1 VPLDLRGVRTWER
14 RSASRRGPSSL
25 PPTWL
30 GEVRTILRDW
40 MEAHHPKLVGLWD
53 WPRYRLFG
61 RCFVCGRL
69 IVLHSPWR
77 LFICERIPLPIEITE
92 KGRER
97 IESEVVPV
105 SHAHIA

>member
-25 PPTWL
+25 PPTSL

-77 LFICERIPLPIEITE
+77 LFICERTPLAIEITE

>member
-25 PPTWL
+25 PPTSL

-40 MEAHHPKLVGLWD
+40 MEAHHPMLVGLWD

-77 LFICERIPLPIEITE
+77 LFICERTPLPIEITE